1 MNNLRFGVTAISL
14 AVLLAACAP
23 AIRDAGPNLGGGGFY
38 DRPNTD
44 VGEVS
49 PSRSAFLMPTP
60 AVQDWAE

>member
-14 AVLLAACAP
+14 AVLLAACTP
-23 AIRDAGPNLGGGGFY
+23 AIRDDGPNLGGGGFY